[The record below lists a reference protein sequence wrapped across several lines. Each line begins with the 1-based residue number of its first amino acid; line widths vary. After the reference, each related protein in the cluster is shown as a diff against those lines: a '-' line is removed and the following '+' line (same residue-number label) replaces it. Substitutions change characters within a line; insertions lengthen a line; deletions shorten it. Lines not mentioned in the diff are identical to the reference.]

1 MTDGISPNPLNDISK
16 KYLEIVSQI
25 HKEDEGRAVS
35 NWDTTSKES
44 VNPDLVLKVAEEVEE
59 VDEDAKMGRQSD
71 GDLAAAH
78 KKFSNMDQSSPANRH
93 MLKRISKELN
103 RRKTVKEENAL
114 EKRAKEN
121 EKARKWLKKD
131 AKDSGYTDI
140 ALKAS
145 MSKGAG
151 VKESLVDNAKAA
163 KQKRKSKK
171 TLRDIALSN
180 LGASNESFS
189 SWRDDLREIVSE
201 PESEAEK
208 EVKEKKVK
216 NKVLINPKLGEAIQ
230 EIGGQLLEVV
240 ETQEDPGLKSKEQ
253 RQKMLKKQ
261 VLMKKLQAVR
271 SGGGA
276 DITASHEPEGE
287 MVEGAVET
295 IKKVTKAGV
304 KRHKKAVEDKKVKNR
319 KAVPYA
325 ALAAEYDPL
334 EDAIEYFYEEGI
346 NEEGFDQLIEEIG
359 LDEFVN
365 FVEDFEFL
373 TEEEGRPARKASVRA
388 KSYEKVKA
396 EVDKSDAAKKAAKKG
411 EYAPSYA
418 KKETDVTVYDDDKP
432 AAKKKAVAK
441 KPVAKKAAAKPVAK
455 KRAPKPVAVK
465 KPVTKKVVK
474 AVAKVKKTQPAKKP
488 SKQGL
493 GDKIR
498 SAYKRG
504 VERHKKAR
512 AAGRVP
518 EKRAKEF
525 ASGVKSGVKSAV
537 KFAKDVKKVVSEE
550 ELAEKVKGQ
559 DTEMRKAASAE
570 RRSGETKKLSPSK
583 GRANVGK
590 MTRDIRFYDK
600 LTKRKKHTPGTVN
613 ESRDKALDLVRA
625 SIIKKHGEG
634 AIYDAKRDKPT
645 EAQKKKN
652 AADRKAMQDKK
663 NKDFASRAKK
673 AGYKS
678 TQDYANVVARYGSED
693 NMKKGKGLGT

>member
-1 MTDGISPNPLNDISK
+1 MAQGIAPNPLNDISK
-16 KYLEIVSQI
+16 KYLEIVAQI
-25 HKEDEGRAVS
+25 NREEEGKAES
-35 NWDTTSKES
+35 HWDTSSKES
-44 VNPDLVLKVAEEVEE
+44 INPDLVLKVAEEVEE

-78 KKFSNMDQSSPANRH
+78 KKFSNMDQTSPANRH
-93 MLKRISKELN
+93 MLKRISKEMN
-103 RRKTVKEENAL
+103 RRKTV
-114 EKRAKEN
+114 
-121 EKARKWLKKD
+121 
-131 AKDSGYTDI
+131 
-140 ALKAS
+140 
-145 MSKGAG
+145 G

-230 EIGGQLLEVV
+230 EIGGQLLEVTEV
-240 ETQEDPGLKSKEQ
+240 DAKSDPGLKSKEQ

-304 KRHKKAVEDKKVKNR
+304 KRHKKAVEDKKVKER

-365 FVEDFEFL
+365 FIDGGVVEL
-373 TEEEGRPARKASVRA
+373 SEERSARKASVRA

-418 KKETDVTVYDDDKP
+418 KKETDVTDYGDDKP
-432 AAKKKAVAK
+432 AAKKKVTAK
-441 KPVAKKAAAKPVAK
+441 KPVAVKKAAKPVAK
-455 KRAPKPVAVK
+455 KPAPKPVAVK

-493 GDKIR
+493 GDRIR
-498 SAYKRG
+498 TAYQKG